1 MYIKR
6 IRNVLTLVA
15 LLGIAACGEDDEN
28 HFPLDTSALLTRT
41 LDEAV
46 AAEVAPG
53 VALVVRHPTYGTW
66 SGAAG
71 RRDVTSARALDAED
85 RFRAGSM
92 LKMMVATVV
101 LTLVEDGAC
110 SLDDTLTALLP
121 IHVSNR
127 IEGADA
133 ITLRMLLDHTSGIPD
148 FANGDFD
155 ALVLESPTRIWTLDD
170 ILARVTAQAPTHAPG
185 AGWSYTNT
193 GYVLAGEVITTV
205 SGKPWRSLVRERVI
219 ARADLD
225 ETSVPDEGDSACRG
239 CARGYQEIDG
249 ALLDVTEVDPSMAGA
264 SGGHALVTT
273 PGDLVKFLA
282 ALADGALFDA
292 PTTLDLMLDFVDAP
306 VPEELQ
312 IGYGLGLQR
321 FMLGDVELVGHLGGT
336 AGYQGF
342 ALMHPGSGIV
352 VSGYVNAFGN
362 LGDFILP
369 VLDVVGRIP

>member
-1 MYIKR
+1 MHMKR

-15 LLGIAACGEDDEN
+15 LLSAAACREDDEN
-28 HFPLDTSALLTRT
+28 DFPADTSEDLGRT

-46 AAEVAPG
+46 AAEVSPG

-71 RRDVTSARALDAED
+71 VSDVTSGRGLHAED

-110 SLDDTLTALLP
+110 SLDDTLTELLP
-121 IHVSNR
+121 IHVSSR
-127 IEGADA
+127 IDGAEA

-155 ALVLESPTRIWTLDD
+155 ALVLESPSRIWTLDD
-170 ILARVTAQAPTHAPG
+170 ILARVTAQTPTFASG

-193 GYVLAGEVITTV
+193 GYILAGEVITAV
-205 SGKPWRSLVRERVI
+205 SGRPWRSLVRERVI
-219 ARADLD
+219 ARAGLD
-225 ETSVPDEGDSACRG
+225 ETSLPDEGDVACRG
-239 CARGYQEIDG
+239 CSRGYQHIDG

-273 PGDLVKFLA
+273 PGDLVEFLA
-282 ALADGALFDA
+282 ALARGALFDA

-306 VPEELQ
+306 VPDEAQ
-312 IGYGLGLQR
+312 TGYGLGLQR
-321 FMLGDVELVGHLGGT
+321 FMVGEVELVGHLGGT
-336 AGYQGF
+336 AGFQGF

-369 VLDVVGRIP
+369 VLDAVGRIP